1 MGTQPTSVKVVRS
14 VYSYQNI
21 LGKEQW
27 SQLPDNPGL
36 IGLVWQ
42 LLMVYSLVWVGG
54 ATTVPLTLS
63 SVSQEKVRGN
73 NGLRSS
79 LPCLHHVRDPACVT
93 TEQALVVAGG
103 I

>member
-1 MGTQPTSVKVVRS
+1 MSRGAAVVHGNTAYFSPRWFRCHYTK

-27 SQLPDNPGL
+27 SQLPDNPNRWFGL
-36 IGLVWQ
+36 AVIDGL
-42 LLMVYSLVWVGG
+42 LTSVGG
-54 ATTVPLTLS
+54 YVVPLTLS

-79 LPCLHHVRDPACVT
+79 LPCLHHVSECS
-93 TEQALVVAGG
+93 LCHY
-103 I
+103 